1 MEEEIKKAYMDWS
14 EKGVSYLNCMY
25 VYDIMMDVDEALQ
38 TCDTI
43 LDEIDLGID
52 YTSREK
58 DIDRL
63 EEIFVTRKECQ
74 NTNDEIERKLSSD
87 LVRLAVIE
95 NQLKIITW
103 LLYAV
108 AGGVITMLI
117 KLLFGG

>member
-1 MEEEIKKAYMDWS
+1 MIE
-14 EKGVSYLNCMY
+14 
-25 VYDIMMDVDEALQ
+25 
-38 TCDTI
+38 
-43 LDEIDLGID
+43 
-52 YTSREK
+52 EK
-58 DIDRL
+58 DL
-63 EEIFVTRKECQ
+63 ERMKEIFVTRKECQ
-74 NTNDEIERKLSSD
+74 QTTDGIETKLSSD

>member
-1 MEEEIKKAYMDWS
+1 MAIEDH
-14 EKGVSYLNCMY
+14 
-25 VYDIMMDVDEALQ
+25 DVE
-38 TCDTI
+38 
-43 LDEIDLGID
+43 
-52 YTSREK
+52 
-58 DIDRL
+58 RL
-63 EEIFVTRKECQ
+63 KEIFVTRKECQ

-95 NQLKIITW
+95 NQLKVITW